1 MIKWNKKYIILIYF
15 YKNNILKNNS
25 RSNTSEILQDVIPLL
40 TPSPAYCSYFMEV
53 QEDSGYAFGPFSWL
67 RQSIGTILM
76 SKVQYLSNYK
86 WLIRP
91 WAHYLNKLNE
101 NAWR

>member
-1 MIKWNKKYIILIYF
+1 
-15 YKNNILKNNS
+15 
-25 RSNTSEILQDVIPLL
+25 
-40 TPSPAYCSYFMEV
+40 MEV